1 MLKNEQQIEYKNIN
15 LKDLFAQLQEFQKVS
30 FSGSL
35 YLKINN
41 NQSWFFFFRL
51 GHLSLL
57 GGTNSVG
64 SLRRQ
69 LKLLASSLQ
78 KPQLKSVA
86 LAQNFQENYKLLIN
100 LLNQD
105 VIERKQLADVIA
117 NVNTEILFDLIQ
129 LCQISNHRL
138 SYKVIPDDPKSKFIS
153 LLPLVEITSVL
164 KQALQAWQKWQNQGL
179 TNYSPNLIPV
189 IKQPNLIQAQNLS
202 EHQSL
207 LIPLINGIHSLR
219 DLAINSNIEIVTLVK
234 SLLPLVKLEVIYFSS
249 VPIPPKSNVADNQP
263 NVSSAKQD
271 ILIACVDDSV
281 VACQA
286 LEKIICDNGYRFVS
300 TQNSLKAL
308 PLFLKSKP
316 DFIFLDLMMPITN
329 GYELCAQIRKTPSLK
344 NVPVAILTGRDGLVD
359 RMRAKLVGSSDFLSK
374 PVEAEEVIKVLNK
387 NLITIEKLT

>member
-57 GGTNSVG
+57 GGTNSVTA
-64 SLRRQ
+64 LRRQ

-78 KPQLKSVA
+78 KPQLQSVA

-129 LCQISNHRL
+129 LSQNGNHRL

-189 IKQPNLIQAQNLS
+189 IKQPNLIQAQNLP
-202 EHQSL
+202 EDQSFF
-207 LIPLINGIHSLR
+207 IPLINGIHSLR

-249 VPIPPKSNVADNQP
+249 VPIAPKSNVADNQP
-263 NVSSAKQD
+263 NASSANKD
-271 ILIACVDDSV
+271 ILIACVDDSL

-359 RMRAKLVGSSDFLSK
+359 RMRAKLVGSTDFLSK
-374 PVEAEEVIKVLNK
+374 PVEAEEVIKVLNR
-387 NLITIEKLT
+387 NLITIEQLT